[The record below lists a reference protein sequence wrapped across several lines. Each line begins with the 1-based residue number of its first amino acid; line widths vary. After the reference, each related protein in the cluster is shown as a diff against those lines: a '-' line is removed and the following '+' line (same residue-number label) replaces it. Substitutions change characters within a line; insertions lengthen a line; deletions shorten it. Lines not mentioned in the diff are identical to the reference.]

1 VFDPLTLV
9 AALAAS
15 AVQPAR
21 DLISQRVKWAMDAVS
36 KAQRRQRVWTII
48 HYALG
53 LLAAIA
59 SAAAGV
65 TVVASLRPW
74 IPATLAFTAAVVG
87 AAVTFL
93 KPEAQMQEQKQEAE
107 KWEDEKLYLE
117 TALAIDLS
125 DDDLD
130 RDELMRRLQPLLDR
144 HHQRLT
150 REDSTS
156 RQLNGPVSS
165 ADESGQRTGTDN

>member
-1 VFDPLTLV
+1 
-9 AALAAS
+9 
-15 AVQPAR
+15 
-21 DLISQRVKWAMDAVS
+21 
-36 KAQRRQRVWTII
+36 
-48 HYALG
+48 
-53 LLAAIA
+53 
-59 SAAAGV
+59 V
-65 TVVASLRPW
+65 TVVASLSPW
-74 IPATLAFTAAVVG
+74 VPATLAFTAAVVG

-130 RDELMRRLQPLLDR
+130 RDELLRRLQPLLDR

-150 REDSTS
+150 GGGTTGQ
-156 RQLNGPVSS
+156 QLVGPSPSVG
-165 ADESGQRTGTDN
+165 ESQQRTGAAD